1 MIGQVKGI
9 LPDSTP
15 PIGFV
20 WKSSDPTSPA
30 AFFDRTVWKPVKDC
44 AILASGTLANGA
56 TGGEAEHTV
65 TLAQMP
71 VHEHTGT
78 TNSTGAHKHKIKC
91 RYLSYEDTEN
101 QENHLPNTWR
111 FNNGK
116 QSLSSAGDHEHV
128 VTIGSAGGGQPFGLL
143 NPYLV
148 RYMWERIG

>member
-30 AFFDRTVWKPVKDC
+30 AFFDRTVWTPIKDC

-56 TGGEAEHTV
+56 TGGEADHTV

-71 VHEHTGT
+71 AHEHTGT
-78 TNSTGAHKHKIKC
+78 TNSTGAHKHKIKI
-91 RYLSYEDTEN
+91 RYLGSNYN
-101 QENHLPNTWR
+101 NYLMSSWR
-111 FNNGK
+111 FNDHK
-116 QSLSSAGDHEHV
+116 MSLSSAGDHVHV
-128 VTIGSAGGGQPFGLL
+128 VTIGSAGGGQPFSLL

>member
-1 MIGQVKGI
+1 MIGSVKGI
-9 LPDSTP
+9 LPDTTP

-56 TGGEAEHTV
+56 IGGEAEHTV
-65 TLAQMP
+65 TTAQMP
-71 VHEHTGT
+71 AHEHTGT
-78 TNSTGAHKHKIKC
+78 TNSTGAHKHKIKIRC
-91 RYLSYEDTEN
+91 MTSDDYNVFMNS
-101 QENHLPNTWR
+101 WR

-116 QSLSSAGDHEHV
+116 QSLSNAGDHTHV
-128 VTIGSAGGGQPFGLL
+128 VTIGRTGGGQPFSLL
-143 NPYLV
+143 NPYIV

>member
-9 LPDSTP
+9 LPDSAP

-44 AILASGTLANGA
+44 AILASGTLQNGA

-71 VHEHTGT
+71 SHEHTGT
-78 TNSTGAHKHKIKC
+78 TNSTGAHKHKIKV
-91 RYLSYEDTEN
+91 RVLYDYSSDRDN
-101 QENHLPNTWR
+101 ILPSTWR
-111 FNNGK
+111 FNNTK
-116 QSLSSAGDHEHV
+116 QSLSIAGDHTHV
-128 VTIGSAGGGQPFGLL
+128 ATIGSTGGGQPFSLL
-143 NPYLV
+143 NPYIV

>member
-71 VHEHTGT
+71 AHEHTGT
-78 TNSTGAHKHKIKC
+78 TNSTGVHRHTIKD
-91 RYLSYEDTEN
+91 RYLTSDHDPYLMN
-101 QENHLPNTWR
+101 SWR
-111 FNNGK
+111 FNNTK
-116 QSLSSAGDHEHV
+116 QSLSSAGDHTHV
-128 VTIGSAGGGQPFGLL
+128 VTIGSTGGGQPFSLL
-143 NPYLV
+143 NPYIV

>member
-15 PIGFV
+15 PIGFI

-30 AFFDRTVWKPVKDC
+30 AFFDRTVWTPIKDC
-44 AILASGTLANGA
+44 AILASGTLQNGA

-71 VHEHTGT
+71 AHEHTGT
-78 TNSTGAHKHKIKC
+78 TNSTGSHKHSIKI
-91 RYLSYEDTEN
+91 RYLGTRDNN
-101 QENHLPNTWR
+101 QLMNSWR
-111 FNNGK
+111 FNNHK
-116 QSLSSAGDHEHV
+116 MSLSSAGDHEHV
-128 VTIGSAGGGQPFGLL
+128 VTIGSAGGGQPFNLL